1 MLFRSALTINKHW
14 ARWFKGQLYGSQEII
29 QMNDD
34 EIIFEPIEITE
45 TDLID
50 ISEEEYTQML
60 QVEEEALNEF
70 LEDLRISGAVPVKR
84 LPSKSNF
91 GGKI

>member
-1 MLFRSALTINKHW
+1 MHMIHRALTINKHW

-70 LEDLRISGAVPVKR
+70 LEDLRKDWTT
-84 LPSKSNF
+84 
-91 GGKI
+91 

>member
-1 MLFRSALTINKHW
+1 MIHRALTINKHW

-60 QVEEEALNEF
+60 QVEEEALNEL
-70 LEDLRISGAVPVKR
+70 LEDLRKDWTT
-84 LPSKSNF
+84 
-91 GGKI
+91 

>member
-1 MLFRSALTINKHW
+1 MHTIHRALTINKHW

-50 ISEEEYTQML
+50 ITEEEYTQML
-60 QVEEEALNEF
+60 QVEEKALTEF
-70 LEDLRISGAVPVKR
+70 LEDLRKDWTT
-84 LPSKSNF
+84 
-91 GGKI
+91 